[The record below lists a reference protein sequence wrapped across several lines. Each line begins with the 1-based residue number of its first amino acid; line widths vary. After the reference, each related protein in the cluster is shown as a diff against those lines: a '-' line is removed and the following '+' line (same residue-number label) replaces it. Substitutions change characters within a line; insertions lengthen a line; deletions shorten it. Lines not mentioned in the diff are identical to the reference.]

1 MTHKQAVR
9 KLAIEKV
16 LMLPFVLLGKLY
28 GRMFPLKTKHNL
40 FFIFPNA
47 DIGGSPQV
55 NIDISKCVKD
65 KKPLIIFSKKP
76 KNNEF
81 KDQFTIDGVRIIDL
95 HKLIDNKIYHFINFF
110 YRGVI
115 ASWIHT
121 ADDPIVLGGECIF
134 FYKIIPHLRKN
145 IPCVEISHLPTWLN
159 YNIGYMDRINL
170 RIFSTLKLKE
180 NVIQQYKENS
190 IDPEFYR
197 RLRFID
203 NAIDVP
209 PYEEIRN
216 EHLEVVFIGRGS
228 PQKRVHL
235 IAAIAKQMH
244 EEKDNVHFSF
254 IGDVDKVINVND
266 FPYCKFYGNVKD
278 EALMNK
284 IYHQSDVLILTSA
297 FEGLPVVVM
306 KMMAHSRVVLST
318 AVNGIPDY
326 IEHMK
331 NGLLITETEEN
342 KIVQQGITL
351 LRLLINNPE
360 LKTKLGINNRQ
371 IAMEKFSRKVFCETY
386 REILLERKGLFL

>member
-1 MTHKQAVR
+1 MTYKQAVR
-9 KLAIEKV
+9 KFAIEKAV
-16 LMLPFVLLGKLY
+16 MFPFVLLGKLY
-28 GRMFPLKTKHNL
+28 GRIFPLKTKHNL
-40 FFIFPNA
+40 FFFFPNA

-55 NIDISKCVKD
+55 NIDISHCLKD
-65 KKPLIIFSKKP
+65 KHPLIIFSKKP

-81 KDQFTIDGVRIIDL
+81 KDQFTIEGVRIIDL
-95 HKLIDNKIYHFINFF
+95 QRLIDNKLYHFVNLF

-115 ASWIHT
+115 ASWIHA
-121 ADDPIVLGGECIF
+121 ADKPVVLGGECMF
-134 FYKIIPHLRKN
+134 FYKIIPHLRKD
-145 IPCVEISHLPTWLN
+145 IPCIEICHLATWLP
-159 YNIGYMDRINL
+159 YTIGHIDRINL

-180 NVIQQYKENS
+180 NVIEQYNENN
-190 IDPEFYR
+190 IDPKLYD

-209 PYEEIRN
+209 PYEEVKN
-216 EHLEVVFIGRGS
+216 ERLEVVFIGRGS

-244 EEKDNVHFSF
+244 EANDNVHFSF
-254 IGDVDKVINVND
+254 VGDVDKVITIRD

-278 EALMNK
+278 NDLMNK
-284 IYHQSDVLILTSA
+284 IYHQSDVLVLTSA

-331 NGLLITETEEN
+331 NGLLITETEED
-342 KIVQQGITL
+342 KIIEQGVNL

-386 REILLERKGLFL
+386 REILVERKGVSQ